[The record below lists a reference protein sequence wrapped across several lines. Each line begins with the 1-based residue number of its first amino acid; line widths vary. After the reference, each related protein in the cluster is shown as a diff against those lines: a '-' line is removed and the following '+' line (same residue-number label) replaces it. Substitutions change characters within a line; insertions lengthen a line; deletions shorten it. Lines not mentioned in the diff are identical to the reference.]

1 MKEYIRN
8 NIEESINAKK
18 KLLADDSLLSV
29 VEEVSRICID
39 AYEKG
44 SKVMVCGNGG
54 SASDA
59 QHMAGEL
66 VGRYKME
73 RAGIPAIALNAN
85 TAVMTALG
93 NDYDYESIFAKQVA
107 ALGKK
112 EDILFVIST
121 SGNSKNTVLACE
133 EAKKMGIITVAL
145 TGSQGGILKTL
156 CDYTINVPSD
166 NTPRIQEMHI
176 LIIHSLCGIIER
188 ELYNRG
194 FFEDR

>member
-1 MKEYIRN
+1 MIEYIKN
-8 NIEESINAKK
+8 NIGESIEAKK
-18 KLLADDSLLSV
+18 RLLGDDRLLLTI
-29 VEEVSRICID
+29 EEVSRICID

-44 SKVMVCGNGG
+44 NKIMVCGNGG

-73 RAGIPAIALNAN
+73 RNGIPALALNAN

-93 NDYDYESIFAKQVA
+93 NDYDYDSIYAKQVV

-112 EDILFVIST
+112 EDVLFVIST
-121 SGNSKNTVLACE
+121 SGNSGNTVLACE
-133 EAKKMGIITVAL
+133 AAKKMGITTVAL
-145 TGSQGGILKTL
+145 TGMGGGKLKEL
-156 CDYTINVPSD
+156 CDYVINVPSD

-176 LIIHSLCGIIER
+176 LVIHSICGLIEK

-194 FFEDR
+194 FFED

>member
-93 NDYDYESIFAKQVA
+93 NDYDYESIFAKQVV

-112 EDILFVIST
+112 EDVLFVIST

-145 TGSQGGILKTL
+145 TGAQGGILKTL